1 MHIAVRFAA
10 KCTAFCCIL
19 RCVLVQNTL
28 QQLAIRLHFLVVAD
42 ANLGEIFFK
51 EKCIS
56 TKKMLKFHRL
66 GAFYMAFGGCFLLEW
81 FGRGAQFVKYIYH
94 INKSQT
100 DTFQDKDNSY
110 ISA

>member
-1 MHIAVRFAA
+1 
-10 KCTAFCCIL
+10 
-19 RCVLVQNTL
+19 
-28 QQLAIRLHFLVVAD
+28 
-42 ANLGEIFFK
+42 
-51 EKCIS
+51 
-56 TKKMLKFHRL
+56 MLKFHRL

-81 FGRGAQFVKYIYH
+81 FGRGAQFVKYIYL